1 MNMTDETKFNV
12 LKCLAD
18 KARDKAIEYENLAKV
33 EQTKSQKYTNEA
45 IAMLVPFG
53 LHDIIE
59 YEERFG
65 YKGKTRKARMIVRS
79 FSFWYDSGISVSGR
93 QVNKKNQFTTTG
105 KSFRITKDSNPFIRI
120 IKAKE

>member
-1 MNMTDETKFNV
+1 MNMSDETKFKI
-12 LKCLAD
+12 LIGLAD
-18 KARDKAIEYENLAKV
+18 NARDKSIEYEKLAKE
-33 EQTKSQKYTNEA
+33 EQAKSQKYTNEA

-65 YKGKTRKARMIVRS
+65 YKGKTRKARMVVRS
-79 FSFWYDSGISVSGR
+79 FSFWYGDTISVNGR
-93 QVNKKNQFTTTG
+93 QVDKKNEFTATS
-105 KSFRITKDSNPFIRI
+105 KSFRISEDSNPFIRI